1 MTAANRWSRAVPGI
15 SEHRGGEVSISVPFP
30 DPTEPAGSP
39 AEVLLRYLD
48 VVVELAT
55 GSTGE

>member
-1 MTAANRWSRAVPGI
+1 MVPGRPGA

-30 DPTEPAGSP
+30 EPTEPAGSR

-48 VVVELAT
+48 VVAELAT

>member
-1 MTAANRWSRAVPGI
+1 MVPGRPGA

-30 DPTEPAGSP
+30 EPTVPAGSR

-48 VVVELAT
+48 VVAELAT